1 MWSCI
6 TEVLTCTS
14 VLSNGVWH
22 LSCAWG
28 PACFLWRNVC
38 LRPLPILNYVQ
49 LFFFFFNVFWIFVFI
64 RYMIWIYFLPFCDL
78 CNSLC
83 LKMSFGAQKF
93 YILIKSNLSQFVFW
107 CSRSFLTVQPS
118 LASSTS
124 WAAPRSQS
132 ERKLVGPF
140 QISLLATGLRYR

>member
-14 VLSNGVWH
+14 LLSNGVWH

-28 PACFLWRNVC
+28 PC
-38 LRPLPILNYVQ
+38 LFSSEKCLFTSFANFKLCSA
-49 LFFFFFNVFWIFVFI
+49 FFFFFNVFWIFVFI